1 MLYNIYEFHE
11 NRDREGRAFLM
22 RVNEITPTRAYTV
35 KQYGIVTVEKAVVMR
50 VHSVTEYTTCKCAA
64 DTPGFL
70 CAPINKNLSD
80 WGPGELVCHV
90 YGPRAENVC
99 PRKLRFQHVFIA
111 RLKWEADITLIHV
124 VRK

>member
-35 KQYGIVTVEKAVVMR
+35 KQYGIVRVEKAVVMR

-80 WGPGELVCHV
+80 WGLEILLAMFMDQEQKICAHAS
-90 YGPRAENVC
+90 YA
-99 PRKLRFQHVFIA
+99 LS
-111 RLKWEADITLIHV
+111 TSS
-124 VRK
+124 